1 MLGEAALSAQDAA
14 RYLAAYEAAIHA
26 IGQAANG
33 RSLYDGPGISIKL
46 SALHPRYCRAQY
58 GRVMSELYPTL
69 VKLALLAMQYDI
81 GLNVD
86 AEESDR
92 LDLSLDLLEKL
103 CLAPELAGFNGIGFV
118 VQAYQKRSPHVID
131 YLVDLARRSGHRLM
145 IRLVKGAY
153 WDSEI
158 KRAQVDGMDG
168 YPVYT
173 RKAHTDVCYLACAR
187 KLLAAPDAA
196 YPQFATHNAQ
206 TLAAIYQLAGPDDFE
221 PGQYE
226 FQCLHGMGEPLYQQ
240 VVGAAADNKLGRPC
254 RIYAP
259 VGTHETLLAYLVRRL
274 LENGANTSFV
284 NQMADPDIAIETLV
298 EDPVEAVERMASLE
312 GQPGLPHPAIPL
324 PARLHGAVRANS
336 GGLDLADEFC
346 LEQLA
351 LTLGQSSKQ
360 APWSAG
366 PMLGTANDPA
376 DVSSRN
382 AHPILNPADHRDLVG
397 HVQEATSADI
407 EQALAHALACAPTW
421 AAALP
426 VERAAALDRA
436 ANAMQAEIMQLM
448 GLLMR
453 EAGKSAANAV
463 SEVREAID
471 FLRYYAAQVRAGF
484 DNGSCRPL
492 GPVLCISPWNFPL
505 AIFTGQVAA
514 ALAAGNTVLAKPAE
528 QTPLVAALA
537 VRLLWEAGVPRA
549 AVQLLPGPGE
559 TVGAQ
564 LAADGRVQG
573 VMFTGSTEVARLLQ
587 RTLACRLGASGQP
600 VPLIAETGGQNAMI
614 VDSSALVE
622 QVVGDVVSSAFD
634 SAGQRCSAL
643 RVLCVQQEVADR
655 VIDMLK
661 GAMAEQRIGSPA
673 TLAVDIGP
681 VIDVESQARI
691 ERHIAAMRA
700 SGHPVFQHAREA
712 DGATANGTFVQPALI
727 ELKHLSELHGE
738 VFGPVLHV
746 LRYQRRDIAA
756 LIQQINA
763 TGYGLTMGVHSR
775 IDETMDQVVALARA
789 GNLYINRNMVGSV
802 VGVQPFGGEG
812 LSGTGPKAGGPLYL
826 YRLLAQRP
834 ADAMVR
840 AVAWAD
846 VLQEPDNRPQPM
858 RGALLSL
865 HDWAEAQDLKA
876 VAQICRLDAAR
887 CCSHAVVTLCG
898 PTGERNVYSLRP
910 RDAVLCLA
918 EDDTDRLVQLS
929 AVLAAGSHAV
939 WPSCADA
946 LRLRLPGPVRERIVS
961 EVDWT
966 SSSARYD
973 VVLHHGDAESLRAAC
988 AHMARRPGAIVAV
1001 HGLPHGDAAVPLER
1015 LVVERSLSV
1024 NTAAAG
1030 GNATLMTL

>member
-1 MLGEAALSAQDAA
+1 M
-14 RYLAAYEAAIHA
+14 
-26 IGQAANG
+26 
-33 RSLYDGPGISIKL
+33 
-46 SALHPRYCRAQY
+46 
-58 GRVMSELYPTL
+58 
-69 VKLALLAMQYDI
+69 
-81 GLNVD
+81 
-86 AEESDR
+86 
-92 LDLSLDLLEKL
+92 
-103 CLAPELAGFNGIGFV
+103 
-118 VQAYQKRSPHVID
+118 
-131 YLVDLARRSGHRLM
+131 
-145 IRLVKGAY
+145 
-153 WDSEI
+153 
-158 KRAQVDGMDG
+158 
-168 YPVYT
+168 
-173 RKAHTDVCYLACAR
+173 
-187 KLLAAPDAA
+187 
-196 YPQFATHNAQ
+196 
-206 TLAAIYQLAGPDDFE
+206 
-221 PGQYE
+221 
-226 FQCLHGMGEPLYQQ
+226 
-240 VVGAAADNKLGRPC
+240 
-254 RIYAP
+254 
-259 VGTHETLLAYLVRRL
+259 
-274 LENGANTSFV
+274 
-284 NQMADPDIAIETLV
+284 
-298 EDPVEAVERMASLE
+298 
-312 GQPGLPHPAIPL
+312 
-324 PARLHGAVRANS
+324 
-336 GGLDLADEFC
+336 
-346 LEQLA
+346 
-351 LTLGQSSKQ
+351 
-360 APWSAG
+360 
-366 PMLGTANDPA
+366 
-376 DVSSRN
+376 
-382 AHPILNPADHRDLVG
+382 
-397 HVQEATSADI
+397 
-407 EQALAHALACAPTW
+407 
-421 AAALP
+421 
-426 VERAAALDRA
+426 
-436 ANAMQAEIMQLM
+436 MQLM
-448 GLLMR
+448 GRLMR

-537 VRLLWEAGVPRA
+537 VHLLWQAGVPRA
-549 AVQLLPGPGE
+549 AVQLLPGRGE

-564 LAADGRVQG
+564 LAADSRVQG

-587 RTLACRLGASGQP
+587 RTLAGRLGASGQP

-661 GAMAEQRIGSPA
+661 GAMAEQCIGNPD
-673 TLAVDIGP
+673 TLPVDIGP
-681 VIDVESQARI
+681 VIDVESQTRI

-700 SGHPVFQHAREA
+700 GGHAVFRQSRQA
-712 DGATANGTFVQPALI
+712 DSATANGTFVLPALI
-727 ELKHLSELHGE
+727 ELDHLSDLHGE

-775 IDETMDQVVALARA
+775 IDETIGQVVALARA
-789 GNLYINRNMVGSV
+789 GNVYVNRNMVGAV

-846 VLQEPDNRPQPM
+846 VLRAPDNRPQAM
-858 RGALLSL
+858 RGALLAL
-865 HDWAEAQDLKA
+865 HDWAQAQGIKD
-876 VAQICRLDAAR
+876 VAEVCRLYAAC
-887 CCSHAVVTLCG
+887 CCSHAVITLPG

-966 SSSARYD
+966 SASARYD

-988 AHMARRPGAIVAV
+988 AHMAGRPGAIVAV
-1001 HGLPHGDAAVPLER
+1001 HGLPHGDAAVPIER